1 MKLNTDVNASKD
13 SFKLEARLK
22 SSSSNRRF
30 VPFAYDQ
37 KREISFSR
45 IFTKNRII
53 IHPTI
58 FDLSYPIGE
67 NLANLRATELSFD
80 PFLLSPVFF
89 FFPFFLL
96 FYVFSISSDPFS
108 RPYPRLLSSPPSP
121 SFPSYPET
129 REDFAW
135 SGCTPL
141 LLRATDIIAN
151 EITPSCESYSTL
163 SRCASSFRALL
174 RDGCISVWRR
184 EREREREI
192 LSDNDAFVHYNCSKR
207 LVLLC
212 NYTLFDDERV
222 SFLLLAFK
230 CKNSECI
237 RDLKSLWRVALANF
251 IFPKWTYYERLRTRR
266 RNFEKCVW

>member
-53 IHPTI
+53 THPTI

-108 RPYPRLLSSPPSP
+108 RPIPV
-121 SFPSYPET
+121 SFHPL
-129 REDFAW
+129 
-135 SGCTPL
+135 PL
-141 LLRATDIIAN
+141 LRFPHIRKRERISLDRVARFFSSRATDIIAN

-184 EREREREI
+184 ERERER
-192 LSDNDAFVHYNCSKR
+192 
-207 LVLLC
+207 
-212 NYTLFDDERV
+212 
-222 SFLLLAFK
+222 
-230 CKNSECI
+230 
-237 RDLKSLWRVALANF
+237 NF
-251 IFPKWTYYERLRTRR
+251 IG
-266 RNFEKCVW
+266 

>member
-45 IFTKNRII
+45 IFTENRII
-53 IHPTI
+53 THPTI

-108 RPYPRLLSSPPSP
+108 RSYPRLLSSPPSP

-141 LLRATDIIAN
+141 LLPRDRYNCEWDYTLVRILFNAFTLCIPVSCTFARWIRTGVEKREGEREKFYRITTRSSIIIVAKDWFCCVT
-151 EITPSCESYSTL
+151 TPYSTM
-163 SRCASSFRALL
+163 SEYPF
-174 RDGCISVWRR
+174 
-184 EREREREI
+184 
-192 LSDNDAFVHYNCSKR
+192 Y
-207 LVLLC
+207 
-212 NYTLFDDERV
+212 
-222 SFLLLAFK
+222 FLLSNVRIVNA
-230 CKNSECI
+230 SGI
-237 RDLKSLWRVALANF
+237 
-251 IFPKWTYYERLRTRR
+251 
-266 RNFEKCVW
+266 